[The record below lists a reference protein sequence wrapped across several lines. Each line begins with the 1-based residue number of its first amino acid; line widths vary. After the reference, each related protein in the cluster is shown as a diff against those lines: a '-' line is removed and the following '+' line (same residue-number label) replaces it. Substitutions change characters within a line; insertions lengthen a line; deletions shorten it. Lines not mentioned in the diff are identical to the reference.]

1 MGVSPLRW
9 RLAAGSIYST
19 GEVVGSEAS
28 ETGGEEE
35 REAVVEKRRLKADPS
50 TVGRKSL

>member
-1 MGVSPLRW
+1 M
-9 RLAAGSIYST
+9 AAGNIYST

-35 REAVVEKRRLKADPS
+35 REAVVEKKE
-50 TVGRKSL
+50 VEGRSEYSK